1 MRIDIVT
8 IFPGM
13 FAGVF
18 AEGMVARACEA
29 GACALAVHDLR
40 QWAAGRHQVT
50 DDYAFGGGPGMVM
63 KPEPFFAA
71 VGALR
76 APTTR
81 VILMSP
87 QGRPFTQAVAGE
99 LAGAQHLL
107 LLCGRYEGVDERV
120 RLGLCD
126 DEVSIGDYVL
136 TGGELPAMV
145 VVDAVVR
152 LIPGVRAEGSAEG
165 DSFATGLLEGPQYTR
180 PREYAGMAVPEVLM
194 SGDHGAV
201 ARWRRREALRRTLE
215 RRPDLLANAALT
227 DADRRML
234 VDLQGGAGAPPAL

>member
-1 MRIDIVT
+1 VRIDVLT

-18 AEGMVARACEA
+18 AEGMVARAAEA
-29 GACALAVHDLR
+29 GTCTIAVHDLR
-40 QWAAGRHQVT
+40 RWAAGRHKVT

-71 VGALR
+71 VGELR
-76 APTTR
+76 EPATR

-87 QGRPFTQAVAGE
+87 QGRPFTQALAAE
-99 LAGAQHLL
+99 LARQRHLL

-120 RLGLCD
+120 RIALCD
-126 DEVSIGDYVL
+126 DEISIGDYVL

-145 VVDAVVR
+145 VIDAVVR
-152 LIPGVRAEGSAEG
+152 LLPGVLAEGSAEG

-180 PREYAGMAVPEVLM
+180 PREFAGMAVPEVLL

-215 RRPDLLANAALT
+215 RRPDLLAKAPLT
-227 DADRRML
+227 EEDRRIL
-234 VDLQGGAGAPPAL
+234 SELAGQAPPL